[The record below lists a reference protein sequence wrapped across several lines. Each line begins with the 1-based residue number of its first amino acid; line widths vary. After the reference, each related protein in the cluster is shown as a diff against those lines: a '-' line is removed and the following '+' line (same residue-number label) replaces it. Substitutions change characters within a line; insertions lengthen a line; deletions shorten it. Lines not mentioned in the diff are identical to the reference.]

1 MSATGSDESSGS
13 VSKRDRQEESFEY
26 AIEEIDGAY
35 QRHFLKSRR
44 DELYVASM
52 VRTSQEEK
60 APYNSPSDT
69 FAAAIS
75 AVSRATNIEAPA
87 LTVQSDP
94 ELVFKWIADSI
105 LTFGAEMAEEGR
117 SLERE
122 RIGIPLNSRDARLA
136 FELMNTLNE
145 LLTNR

>member
-1 MSATGSDESSGS
+1 M
-13 VSKRDRQEESFEY
+13 
-26 AIEEIDGAY
+26 
-35 QRHFLKSRR
+35 
-44 DELYVASM
+44 
-52 VRTSQEEK
+52 
-60 APYNSPSDT
+60 
-69 FAAAIS
+69 
-75 AVSRATNIEAPA
+75 
-87 LTVQSDP
+87 QSDP